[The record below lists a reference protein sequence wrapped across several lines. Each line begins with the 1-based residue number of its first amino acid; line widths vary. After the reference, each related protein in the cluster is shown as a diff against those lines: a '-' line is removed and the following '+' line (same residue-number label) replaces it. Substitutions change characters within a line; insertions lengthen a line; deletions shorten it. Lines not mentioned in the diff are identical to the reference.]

1 MTEPL
6 AGRRVLAGQICR
18 AVGERL
24 HAVIMMTDMRGFTA
38 IFGNVGA
45 ADRLDSTMIGLAVN
59 HASRIEDLTKQLLRP
74 VLVSRAFARACPRPL
89 VPSASIP
96 CYGPAAASGP

>member
-1 MTEPL
+1 
-6 AGRRVLAGQICR
+6 
-18 AVGERL
+18 
-24 HAVIMMTDMRGFTA
+24 MMTDMRGFTA